1 MSFTST
7 ETPGPSLWRHR
18 DLRVAVLAR
27 AACLLG
33 DEAAVVALVLR
44 AHDGSTGAGSGGW
57 LVAGLFAAAA
67 LPAVLLAPWVGRLVD
82 ASSSRRLLVLAGL
95 VQAVLCCALAVA
107 SAPVAVLGL
116 VAALGVGQAVTAV
129 TWQALL
135 PHLVGPERLAAAL
148 GVSQATA
155 TGAAVLAPVLAGL
168 LVGTVGSAP
177 VLLLDAG
184 TFLALTAA
192 GLLVRTTR
200 RPDVVAPGQVQTHGR
215 ARDGA
220 LFLQQDKVVA
230 PLVAALL
237 AFVLLAGSVN
247 VVEVFLVRDSY
258 GASSTW
264 YGVLGAVFA
273 VGLVL
278 GSALAGRCRGSLSL
292 VRADLAGVAA
302 LAAGLV
308 LFGLV
313 PGVVLALPAALLAGT
328 GNGAV
333 NVATGAL
340 VMGRAPDVLRGRV
353 GAALG
358 GSTNA
363 AMLAA
368 LALGGALAAVLDPRA
383 VFLLCGGSAL
393 LVVALAAPPVLRAV
407 RRELSSYQPS
417 ETPPLP
423 AAASPA

>member
-1 MSFTST
+1 MSFTTSA
-7 ETPGPSLWRHR
+7 PRSPLWQHR

-27 AACLLG
+27 ALCLLG

-44 AHDGSTGAGSGGW
+44 AHDGGEGGW
-57 LVAGLFAAAA
+57 LVAALFAAAA

-82 ASSSRRLLVLAGL
+82 ASSSRGLLVAAGL
-95 VQAVLCCALAVA
+95 VQALLCCGLVVV
-107 SAPVAVLGL
+107 SAPVALLAL
-116 VAALGVGQAVTAV
+116 VAGLGVGQAVTAV

-135 PHLVGPERLAAAL
+135 PHLVGPDRLAAAL
-148 GVSQATA
+148 GLSQATSTA
-155 TGAAVLAPVLAGL
+155 AAVLAPVLAGL
-168 LVGTVGSAP
+168 LVGTAGPAP
-177 VLLLDAG
+177 VLLVDAA

-200 RPDVVAPGQVQTHGR
+200 RPGTDLAGHARARGR

-220 LFLQQDKVVA
+220 LFLMQDKVLA
-230 PLVAALL
+230 PLVVALL
-237 AFVLLAGSVN
+237 AFILLAGSVN

-278 GSALAGRCRGSLSL
+278 GSALAGRCVGTLSL

-313 PGVVLALPAALLAGT
+313 PGVALALPAALLAGT

-340 VMGRAPDVLRGRV
+340 VMGRAADHLRGRV
-353 GAALG
+353 GAALS

-368 LALGGALAAVLDPRA
+368 LALGGVLAAVLEPRA
-383 VFLLCGGSAL
+383 VFLLGGGAAL
-393 LVVALAAPPVLRAV
+393 LVVALAAPPVLRSV
-407 RRELSSYQPS
+407 RRGIASYGSSEGSPV
-417 ETPPLP
+417 P
-423 AAASPA
+423 AAAGSPA

>member
-1 MSFTST
+1 MPFTWPMPST
-7 ETPGPSLWRHR
+7 PSLWRLR
-18 DLRVAVLAR
+18 DLRVVVVAR
-27 AACLLG
+27 ALCLLG

-44 AHDGSTGAGSGGW
+44 THDRGEGGW
-57 LVAGLFAAAA
+57 VVAALFAAAA
-67 LPAVLLAPWVGRLVD
+67 LPAALFAPWVGRLVD
-82 ASSSRRLLVLAGL
+82 TRSSRQLLVTAGL
-95 VQAVLCCALAVA
+95 VQAVLCCGLSVV
-107 SAPVAVLGL
+107 SAPAGVLVLVALLGL
-116 VAALGVGQAVTAV
+116 GQAVTAV

-135 PHLVGPERLAAAL
+135 PHIVGPDRLASAL
-148 GVSQATA
+148 GLSQATA

-168 LVGTVGSAP
+168 LVGTVGAAP
-177 VLLLDAG
+177 VLLLDAA

-192 GLLVRTTR
+192 GLLVRTMR
-200 RPDVVAPGQVQTHGR
+200 RPDVVAPGQVQPKGR

-220 LFLQQDKVVA
+220 LFLSQDKVVA

-264 YGVLGAVFA
+264 YGLLGAVFA

-340 VMGRAPDVLRGRV
+340 VLGRAPDALRGRV

-363 AMLAA
+363 AMLAS
-368 LALGGALAAVLDPRA
+368 LALGGGLAAVLDPRA
-383 VFLLCGGSAL
+383 VFLLGGGAAL

-417 ETPPLP
+417 EIVP
-423 AAASPA
+423 APAPSPA